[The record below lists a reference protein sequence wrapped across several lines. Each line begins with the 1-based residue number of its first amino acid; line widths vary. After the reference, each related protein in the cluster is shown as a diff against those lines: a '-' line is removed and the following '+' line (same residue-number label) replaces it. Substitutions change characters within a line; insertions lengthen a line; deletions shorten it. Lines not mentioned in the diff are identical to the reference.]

1 MRRVERKSMYNHYTM
16 KELPES
22 ELPYEK
28 YLQIGTAGLSDA
40 DLLAI
45 ILRCGSKKLSALQ
58 LAREVL
64 CRKQKS
70 LLNLHQMSVDEL
82 MDIPGIGKV
91 KAIQLKCIAELSKR
105 MAAMP
110 YRKNIQ
116 LNRPDTIA
124 AYYMEKLR
132 HETKEELLI
141 VMFDVKNHFLED
153 EVLSIGTV
161 NASLVSPREIF
172 LRALK
177 SQAVNII
184 LLHNHPSGDP
194 GPSHEDIKAT
204 LQVAECGKML
214 GITLADHIIIG
225 DHQYISFREKGMLN

>member
-1 MRRVERKSMYNHYTM
+1 MYNHYKM

-28 YLQIGTAGLSDA
+28 YLQIGAAGLSDA

-70 LLNLHQMSVDEL
+70 LLNLYQMSVEEL
-82 MDIPGIGKV
+82 VEIPGIGKV

-105 MAAMP
+105 IASMP
-110 YRKNIQ
+110 YQKNIQ
-116 LNRPDTIA
+116 VNRPDTIA
-124 AYYMEKLR
+124 AYYMERLR
-132 HETKEELLI
+132 HETKEKLL
-141 VMFDVKNHFLED
+141 VAMFDVKNHFLED
-153 EVLSIGTV
+153 DILSIGTV
-161 NASLVSPREIF
+161 NASLVSPREVFI
-172 LRALK
+172 RALR

-194 GPSHEDIKAT
+194 KPSQEDIRAT
-204 LQVAECGKML
+204 MRVAECGKML